1 MSVVPWEILSNEIV
15 LRRACAS
22 AQASFRHF
30 SDKFSSVCGTDASSL
45 TMYATDTALVRLRG
59 ETICLPEPLLA
70 LSSNAKESCHK
81 LPADTRTGSFLFES
95 RRLIR
100 LRSVVYI
107 IYFAFV
113 PQLKLKACHL
123 VGTTSN
129 SNITAPLIKVDPI
142 SYHIHS
148 QSSSPFDPPTSA
160 LPCSARWCY
169 EDIHLYSRMTSAAGP
184 SKSFLSSMRS
194 TSLRHL
200 SKTKFSQSQCSV
212 NRAPLALRWWRSC
225 GCLTNR
231 PHGLTFQ
238 MTECAAFN
246 LYGTREFRWYFFFLF
261 F

>member
-15 LRRACAS
+15 SRRACAS

-113 PQLKLKACHL
+113 PQLKLKACPL

-142 SYHIHS
+142 SYHISTNIPRGRLHLTR
-148 QSSSPFDPPTSA
+148 PRRLRPAPPAGVVRIFTYLLSHDLCGRTQQVVLVLCEEHESETS
-160 LPCSARWCY
+160 
-169 EDIHLYSRMTSAAGP
+169 
-184 SKSFLSSMRS
+184 K
-194 TSLRHL
+194 
-200 SKTKFSQSQCSV
+200 
-212 NRAPLALRWWRSC
+212 
-225 GCLTNR
+225 
-231 PHGLTFQ
+231 
-238 MTECAAFN
+238 
-246 LYGTREFRWYFFFLF
+246 
-261 F
+261 